1 LVVFARNMGHTK
13 VAELLQFTLE
23 NEKATD
29 AALTQ
34 VAESFINQAAAAE

>member
-1 LVVFARNMGHTK
+1 MGHRE

-29 AALTQ
+29 VALTQ
-34 VAESFINQAAAAE
+34 VAESFVNEQAATE